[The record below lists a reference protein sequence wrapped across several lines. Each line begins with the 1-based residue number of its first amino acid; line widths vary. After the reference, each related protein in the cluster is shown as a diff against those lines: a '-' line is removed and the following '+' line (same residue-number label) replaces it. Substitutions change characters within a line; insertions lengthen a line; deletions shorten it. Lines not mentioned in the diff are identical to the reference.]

1 MLRLFAA
8 DRIGAAVIL
17 LPLRGIFQFLP
28 RPSASVLGA
37 DGLDGGCLGDLSF
50 LELLFRWNGLFGCCL
65 SSPCDPPLRGCVL
78 GLVCLVFCGF
88 VVWVCVWCVWCF
100 VVWVCVLGLCFGW
113 NGLFGCCLSSPCD
126 PPSGGCGCLGDL
138 SCLEL
143 LFYVEW

>member
-100 VVWVCVLGLCFGW
+100 VVWVCGLGLCLVCLVFCGLGLCFGFVFW
-113 NGLFGCCLSSPCD
+113 VEWFVR
-126 PPSGGCGCLGDL
+126 
-138 SCLEL
+138 L
-143 LFYVEW
+143 LFVLPL